1 MSVVKMRKVE
11 LHVLK
16 QDTDLVLERL
26 GFSRCFQ
33 LATVKKASSSG
44 SGALAP
50 TLQKLRDIKDCFGF
64 SAPAAIPD
72 GVRLPGAEQE
82 ALVDRL
88 AGIASGI
95 EAEGEA
101 INTRRDQIKDAI
113 GEARAF
119 EGLSL
124 PFRELDHL
132 SFLSVRIGRIPVAE
146 MDHLQSSLGDRGVV
160 VPIDDQG
167 GVVALASRK
176 GRFVLDTELKRSN
189 FHAKELPPDFQGVP
203 PELLPGLE
211 GEEASLDRRAEVL
224 AARKAELAGEY
235 RTVWASLAAS
245 YAVAAAVDEVKTG
258 LDSTDLVYRLEGWVP
273 KERVGALVAD
283 LRKATDGRIAVRVYA
298 PEELESVQKGEE
310 KVPVL
315 LKRRRF
321 VSSFE
326 RLVVSYG
333 APLYGTIDPTP
344 IVAFFFVLLFSIM
357 FGDLGQ
363 GAVIVLTGLL
373 LSGGKVAGLGKWR
386 KFGPI
391 FTGVGVGSMVM
402 GLLCGSVFCNE
413 ELLVEPTRVVT
424 TALLGHPMDRILT
437 LMPSSGSVSKL
448 FAFFGFTLS
457 VGVIFNSIGLV
468 INIANKW
475 RLGKKGEALFGK
487 TGLAG
492 ATLFWWAIGLGVR
505 IVLGG
510 HPAWFDIPAF
520 IIPIAALFFSEP
532 LADRVDGR
540 HGESSGLFSEF
551 VKGLVE
557 VLESVSYYFSNTL
570 SFLRVGAFALSHAVL
585 AFVVFAMGDLVRTRA
600 PAGLAWEILIFVIGN
615 AVILVLEGMIVAI
628 QVVRLNY
635 YEFFSKFF
643 TEIGVEFEPFLFE
656 YPKE

>member
-33 LATVKKASSSG
+33 LAAAKKTASPG
-44 SGALAP
+44 GGALAP

-64 SAPAAIPD
+64 AVPSAIPD
-72 GVRLPGAEQE
+72 GVKLPGAAEE
-82 ALVDRL
+82 ALVARL
-88 AGIASGI
+88 ADIAGGL
-95 EAEGEA
+95 EAESEVIGA
-101 INTRRDQIKDAI
+101 RREQIKDAI

-119 EGLSL
+119 EGLAL

-132 SFLSVRIGRIPVAE
+132 SFLSVRIGRLPAAE
-146 MDHLQSSLGDRGVV
+146 LDRLQTALGDRGVV

-176 GRFVLDTELKRSN
+176 GRFVLDTELKHAN
-189 FHAKELPPDFQGVP
+189 FHARELPPDFEGIP

-211 GEEASLDRRAEVL
+211 SEEQALAERAEAL
-224 AARKAELAGEY
+224 EKRKAELADEY
-235 RTVWASLAAS
+235 RTVWTALSAS
-245 YAVAAAVDEVKTG
+245 YAVAAAVDEVKMG

-273 KERVGALVAD
+273 KERVAALVAD
-283 LRKATDGRIAVRVYA
+283 LKKATDGRIALRIFS
-298 PEELESVQKGEE
+298 PEELESVRNGEE

-344 IVAFFFVLLFSIM
+344 VVALFFVLLFSIM

-363 GAVIVLTGLL
+363 GAVIVLAGLV
-373 LSGGKVAGLGKWR
+373 LSSGKIAGLGKWR

-391 FTGVGVGSMVM
+391 FTGVGAGSMVM
-402 GLLCGSVFCNE
+402 GLLCGSVFCDE
-413 ELLVEPTRVVT
+413 ELLVEPTRAVT
-424 TALLGHPMDRILT
+424 TALLGHPLDRILS
-437 LMPSSGSVSKL
+437 LMPSSGSVGKL

-468 INIANKW
+468 INMVNKW

-492 ATLFWWAIGLGVR
+492 AVLFWWSIGLGVR
-505 IVLGG
+505 VVLGG
-510 HPAWFDIPAF
+510 RPAWFDIPAF
-520 IIPIAALFFSEP
+520 LVPIAALFFSEP

-540 HGESSGLFSEF
+540 HGDSSGLFSEA
-551 VKGLVE
+551 VKGIVE

-600 PAGLAWEILIFVIGN
+600 PAGLAWEILVFVIGN

-643 TEIGVEFEPFLFE
+643 TEIGVEFDPFLFE